1 MSQKP
6 VSQSESEEPST
17 ETEATESATP
27 DFDIVSNEGP
37 KADAKKFVTG
47 DAKYTADYEFE
58 FQNLAHGK
66 IVRSKI
72 AHGYVKDID
81 TSEAEAMDG
90 VYAVLTPWSEEIPDK
105 RYTSAGQSY
114 MEPSPYDMKALREKV
129 RYVGDPIAAVAAKDQ
144 ETADRAARQI
154 DVEYEELEPLL
165 DFKRAMDDDAPQ
177 LFDPEEV
184 ENKQPGHDYDHNL
197 ETHLEGEIGDVET
210 ALAEAEE
217 REDATVVEDE
227 YFAQYQSHALPEPH
241 TTIVYRNEDN
251 RYHVITSTQVPNH
264 VRRMLAQLYEVPIG
278 DVRVTKP
285 ALGCGFGGKQTL
297 LLEPVVWA
305 LHEATE
311 MPVKIEVSRR
321 EEFQAMRFRR
331 EASVEIKAA
340 VTDDGEM
347 LATDFQTLANSG
359 AYGPHGLTVTSS
371 IGTKP
376 LPLYPH
382 TPNVRFVCDAV
393 HTNKPVPGAQRGYG
407 NPQGTWA
414 LESHITEL
422 ALAADVDP
430 LEFRQRHHVREGD
443 ENEVLG
449 ITAGESS
456 AQIIQSCGLEE
467 AIERGREAINYDDFD
482 QPADPN
488 KHRAIGVALTRQG
501 SGVAGDELSAAQIK
515 MNEDGTFILQT
526 GAVDIGSGADSAMA
540 KIAAEALGVTPDDI
554 VVESSDTDTTPHDYG
569 TYASSTTYIS
579 GNAVKN
585 AAEDIT
591 ERIKYWAQKMLEAP
605 EGNFELKD
613 GKVVNTGTGDAVT
626 LEEIGYESIYGEDE
640 REHIMGQ
647 GHFSTDISPTPYGVQ
662 FVDVTVDDQTG
673 EFEIN
678 KLLQAMDVGTAIDP
692 GMAEGQIEGS
702 EMMALEYATEELL
715 TFDEDGNPDVQGYR
729 DYGMPRATDM
739 PEMETILV
747 EPHDPT
753 GPFGAKSVGEVP
765 VNPLPPALANAIRRA
780 VGVRITDLPITAEKI
795 KAELDAQ

>member
-6 VSQSESEEPST
+6 ATSTESEEST
-17 ETEATESATP
+17 TDTDVTERATP
-27 DFDIVSNEGP
+27 DFEVVSSEVP
-37 KADAKKFVTG
+37 KADAEKFVTG
-47 DAKYTADYEFE
+47 DAKYTADYEYE
-58 FQNLAHGK
+58 FQTLAHGT
-66 IVRSKI
+66 IVRSEI
-72 AHGYVKDID
+72 AHGRVTDID

-90 VYAVLTPWSEEIPDK
+90 VLAVLTPDSEEIPDK

-114 MEPSPYDMKALREKV
+114 MEPSPYDMKVLRENV
-129 RYVGDPIAAVAAKDQ
+129 RYVGDPIAAVAATDQ
-144 ETADRAARQI
+144 ETAERAARQI
-154 DVEYEELEPLL
+154 DVEYEEYEPVL
-165 DFKRAMDDDAPQ
+165 DFTRAMDEDAPQ

-184 ENKQPGHDYDHNL
+184 ENKQPGHDYERNR
-197 ETHLEGEIGDVET
+197 EMHLEGEIGDVER
-210 ALAEAEE
+210 AFEAAAD
-217 REDATVVEDE
+217 REDAVVLENE
-227 YFAQYQSHALPEPH
+227 YRTQYQSHALPEPH

-251 RYHVITSTQVPNH
+251 RYHVISSTQVPNH
-264 VRRMLAQLYEVPIG
+264 VRRMLAQLFEVPIG

-305 LHEATE
+305 LHEAAG
-311 MPVKIEVSRR
+311 MPVKVEASRR

-331 EASVEIKAA
+331 EASVEVKSA
-340 VTDDGEM
+340 VTDDGEI

-382 TPNVRFVCDAV
+382 TPNIRFVADAV

-407 NPQGTWA
+407 NPQGIWA

-456 AQIIQSCGLEE
+456 AQIVQSCGLEE
-467 AIERGREAINYDDFD
+467 AIERGREAIGYDDVE
-482 QPADPN
+482 QPADPS

-501 SGVAGDELSAAQIK
+501 SGVAGDELSAAQLK

-585 AAEDIT
+585 AAEDIK
-591 ERIKYWAQKMLEAP
+591 ERITYWAKKLLEAP

-613 GKVVNTGTGDAVT
+613 GKVINTGTGESVT

-662 FVDVTVDDQTG
+662 FVDVTVDEETG
-673 EFEIN
+673 EYEIN
-678 KLLQAMDVGTAIDP
+678 KLVQALDVGTAIDP
-692 GMAEGQIEGS
+692 QMVEGQMEGS
-702 EMMALEYATEELL
+702 QMMALEYATEELL
-715 TFDEDGNPDVQGYR
+715 TFDEDGTPEVQGYR
-729 DYGMPRATDM
+729 DYGHPRVTDM
-739 PEMETILV
+739 PEMESILV

-765 VNPLPPALANAIRRA
+765 VNPLPPALANGIRRA

-795 KAELDAQ
+795 KAKLAEQ